1 MGYRNLNE
9 CASDLEKKGMLVRIN
24 TELDPHLEIGCV
36 QRRVYENGG
45 PALLFTNVKGS
56 RFPMLGNLFG
66 TMERTR
72 YIFRDSLRII
82 EAMVKMKINPK
93 EALLDL
99 PSLFKAFAGA
109 YRLLPAGKS
118 NPAVMKNR
126 CSLRELPQLV
136 SWPMDGGAFVTLP
149 LVYTENPSSKG
160 FRSSNLGMYRVQI
173 SGNDYL
179 ENEAGLHYQIHRGIG
194 VHHREALQKDEPLPV
209 NIFIGGAPAL
219 TVAAVM
225 PLPEG
230 MPELAF
236 AGVLGGR
243 RISYGRTPN
252 GLSVPAEAD
261 FCISGYIYGNE
272 TKPEGPFGDH
282 IGYYSLKHD
291 FPVMKVDAV
300 YHRDGAI
307 YPFTTVGRPPQED
320 TSFGEFIHELTG
332 GLIPE
337 VLPGIKA
344 VHAVDAAG
352 VHPLLLAVGSER
364 YAPYED
370 NPRPKEL
377 LTQANAVLGQGQLS
391 LAKYLFISNYYD
403 NKELDVHDAEAFLAH
418 MLERVDWRRDLHF
431 QTSTTIDTLDYSG
444 SGLNEGSKVIIAAC
458 GAKVR
463 ELSAEI
469 KGGLSLPE
477 GFSEP
482 RVAIPGILVVQGKKA
497 DSPRGAE
504 DEAVH
509 SFVRSF
515 NAEHPINRFPLII
528 IADDSEFTARN
539 LSNFLWVTFTRS
551 NPASDIYGIGA
562 ETVSKHFGCSGSLV
576 IDARIKPHHAPPL
589 IMDSEVE
596 KRVDVLFSRNGVL
609 AGLG

>member
-209 NIFIGGAPAL
+209 NIFIG
-219 TVAAVM
+219 
-225 PLPEG
+225 
-230 MPELAF
+230 
-236 AGVLGGR
+236 
-243 RISYGRTPN
+243 
-252 GLSVPAEAD
+252 
-261 FCISGYIYGNE
+261 
-272 TKPEGPFGDH
+272 
-282 IGYYSLKHD
+282 
-291 FPVMKVDAV
+291 
-300 YHRDGAI
+300 
-307 YPFTTVGRPPQED
+307 
-320 TSFGEFIHELTG
+320 
-332 GLIPE
+332 
-337 VLPGIKA
+337 
-344 VHAVDAAG
+344 
-352 VHPLLLAVGSER
+352 
-364 YAPYED
+364 
-370 NPRPKEL
+370 
-377 LTQANAVLGQGQLS
+377 
-391 LAKYLFISNYYD
+391 
-403 NKELDVHDAEAFLAH
+403 
-418 MLERVDWRRDLHF
+418 
-431 QTSTTIDTLDYSG
+431 
-444 SGLNEGSKVIIAAC
+444 
-458 GAKVR
+458 
-463 ELSAEI
+463 
-469 KGGLSLPE
+469 
-477 GFSEP
+477 
-482 RVAIPGILVVQGKKA
+482 
-497 DSPRGAE
+497 
-504 DEAVH
+504 
-509 SFVRSF
+509 
-515 NAEHPINRFPLII
+515 
-528 IADDSEFTARN
+528 
-539 LSNFLWVTFTRS
+539 
-551 NPASDIYGIGA
+551 
-562 ETVSKHFGCSGSLV
+562 
-576 IDARIKPHHAPPL
+576 
-589 IMDSEVE
+589 
-596 KRVDVLFSRNGVL
+596 
-609 AGLG
+609 